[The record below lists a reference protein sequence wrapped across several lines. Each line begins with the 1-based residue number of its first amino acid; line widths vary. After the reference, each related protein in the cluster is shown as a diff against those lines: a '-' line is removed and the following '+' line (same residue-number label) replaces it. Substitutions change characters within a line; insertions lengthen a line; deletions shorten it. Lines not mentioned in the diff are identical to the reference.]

1 MLKINEDISI
11 TLNRELDPFERLI
24 EQAQK
29 PLPPQEFTL
38 TETFT
43 PCLTSLRINQIA
55 RTISTGMEAIS
66 PSTIQSWGGKKP
78 PGEI

>member
-1 MLKINEDISI
+1 MRRIAEDIPI
-11 TLNRELDPFERLI
+11 ALNRELDTFERLI
-24 EQAQK
+24 EQVQK

-43 PCLTSLRINQIA
+43 SCLTSLRINQIA

-66 PSTIQSWGGKKP
+66 PSTIRHRCSNLKTA
-78 PGEI
+78 